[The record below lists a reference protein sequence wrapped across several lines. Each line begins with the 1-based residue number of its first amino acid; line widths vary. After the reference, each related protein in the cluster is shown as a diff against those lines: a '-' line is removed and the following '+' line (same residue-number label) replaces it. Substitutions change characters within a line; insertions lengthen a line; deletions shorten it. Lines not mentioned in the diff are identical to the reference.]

1 VREVDV
7 WKARALEMELW
18 LRDTKGGTT
27 RESFSFFA
35 FSYYF
40 HVSHELVLVE
50 VPYMIVRSPFTLW
63 VSQVIS
69 PIGKLFVPTGLG

>member
-1 VREVDV
+1 VGPKYEVREVDV
-7 WKARALEMELW
+7 RKARALEMELW

-40 HVSHELVLVE
+40 HVTHELVLVE
-50 VPYMIVRSPFTLW
+50 EPYMEIVRSPFTL
-63 VSQVIS
+63 
-69 PIGKLFVPTGLG
+69 